1 VILLL
6 IFGSTIHANADDG
19 MGMDMDLQ
27 SSEINDEAEKLSM
40 TWPMLPGE
48 SLNDT
53 ARMFYPKNSAMQQ
66 KFVAKT
72 IRLNA
77 SNLPNLKADT
87 TFESPNMLTIPT
99 LKSLS
104 IKAKNAAK
112 THKKSHKK
120 SRLSITLDLEESV
133 EEVKKG
139 FGNIPKA
146 LQEQYEYLISKNAF
160 LKEELAK
167 LNAKLDQLQTKFNGL
182 KLIFEKTLHFDVK
195 TKDFKPQDV
204 KPQDVK
210 PEPVTQPAALPQAA
224 PTAMPTQ
231 ATKEP
236 AAIPTDQSG
245 KKIFKN
251 LNETKALPKQT
262 AQKTVVNT
270 SKPAPAES
278 AEEPSWLDSLN
289 KDMLMAGLGMLG
301 VLGVGSYLLRRY
313 REKMFAEFA
322 KEIPKMDET
331 IADYSTQNFKDTEQ
345 PQNNEAEI
353 NTDFAS
359 FMPVTIQTIAKP
371 DVKNIRGDSTLQEA
385 KLLMSI
391 NRHQEAIDHLK
402 KGIENDPKSSIHN
415 WLYLLEVL
423 RKVNQKEEFEVF
435 AEKLHKSFN
444 VEQPE
449 WVDASVA
456 LVPQTLEE
464 FPNIMK
470 KLYELWPNESA
481 KEYLRELVNDNR
493 DGERTGFSSAVFAEI
508 LSLIAVLDA
517 RRF

>member
-1 VILLL
+1 
-6 IFGSTIHANADDG
+6 
-19 MGMDMDLQ
+19 
-27 SSEINDEAEKLSM
+27 
-40 TWPMLPGE
+40 
-48 SLNDT
+48 
-53 ARMFYPKNSAMQQ
+53 
-66 KFVAKT
+66 
-72 IRLNA
+72 
-77 SNLPNLKADT
+77 
-87 TFESPNMLTIPT
+87 
-99 LKSLS
+99 
-104 IKAKNAAK
+104 
-112 THKKSHKK
+112 
-120 SRLSITLDLEESV
+120 
-133 EEVKKG
+133 
-139 FGNIPKA
+139 
-146 LQEQYEYLISKNAF
+146 
-160 LKEELAK
+160 
-167 LNAKLDQLQTKFNGL
+167 
-182 KLIFEKTLHFDVK
+182 
-195 TKDFKPQDV
+195 
-204 KPQDVK
+204 
-210 PEPVTQPAALPQAA
+210 
-224 PTAMPTQ
+224 
-231 ATKEP
+231 
-236 AAIPTDQSG
+236 
-245 KKIFKN
+245 
-251 LNETKALPKQT
+251 
-262 AQKTVVNT
+262 
-270 SKPAPAES
+270 
-278 AEEPSWLDSLN
+278 
-289 KDMLMAGLGMLG
+289 MAGLGMLG